1 MTAPHSTSPQELS
14 GRSLYDKDGQKVGSI
29 QQVYLDDA
37 SGEPEW
43 VTVRT
48 GMFGTKETF
57 VPLGGA
63 QISPDRLQVPYGK
76 EDIKE
81 APRIDAGGHLDP
93 AEEENLY
100 RHYDMSASGGR
111 TGRRP
116 EDTAGTPRTAG
127 PARSAGTPAPAGAP
141 APAARERETARVR
154 GTPEITR
161 SEERA
166 YIDTEQ
172 HESGRARLRKHV
184 VTEDVHTTV
193 PVSHEEVRVTREPVG
208 PEERTRSSASPIEEA
223 QVELTLHE
231 ERPVVRKETVP
242 VERVRLEAEK
252 VTEEEE
258 VSTKVRKE
266 QVDYDSGRGKGS
278 EETPGQTGR
287 GGSDDRFT

>member
-1 MTAPHSTSPQELS
+1 MTAPHGTGPQELA
-14 GRSLYDKDGQKVGSI
+14 GRPLYDKDGQKVGSV

-43 VTVRT
+43 ITVRT

-63 QISPDRLQVPYGK
+63 QVSADRLQVPYGK
-76 EDIKE
+76 DDIKE

-100 RHYDMSASGGR
+100 RHYDLSVSGDR
-111 TGRRP
+111 PGRRP
-116 EDTAGTPRTAG
+116 EDTAGSPRTTG
-127 PARSAGTPAPAGAP
+127 PGRSAGTPAQAGAP
-141 APAARERETARVR
+141 APATRERETARVR
-154 GTPEITR
+154 GTPEVTR

-166 YIDTEQ
+166 YVDTEQ

-193 PVSHEEVRVTREPVG
+193 PVSHEEVRVTREPLS
-208 PEERTRSSASPIEEA
+208 PEERGRSSASPIEEE
-223 QVELTLHE
+223 QVEITLHE

-252 VTEEEE
+252 VTDEEE
-258 VSTKVRKE
+258 VSTKIRKE
-266 QVDYDSGRGKGS
+266 QIDYDSGRGKDTAEGP
-278 EETPGQTGR
+278 EQPGR
-287 GGSDDRFT
+287 GGRGDRFS

>member
-14 GRSLYDKDGQKVGSI
+14 GRSLYDKDGQKVGSV

-81 APRIDAGGHLDP
+81 APRIEAGGHLDP

-116 EDTAGTPRTAG
+116 EDTAGAPRTAE
-127 PARSAGTPAPAGAP
+127 PSRSAARPPRPEPRRRPPASGRPPAS
-141 APAARERETARVR
+141 AARRRSRAPRSARTS
-154 GTPEITR
+154 TPSSTR
-161 SEERA
+161 A
-166 YIDTEQ
+166 DAP
-172 HESGRARLRKHV
+172 GC
-184 VTEDVHTTV
+184 
-193 PVSHEEVRVTREPVG
+193 
-208 PEERTRSSASPIEEA
+208 AS
-223 QVELTLHE
+223 TW
-231 ERPVVRKETVP
+231 
-242 VERVRLEAEK
+242 
-252 VTEEEE
+252 
-258 VSTKVRKE
+258 
-266 QVDYDSGRGKGS
+266 
-278 EETPGQTGR
+278 
-287 GGSDDRFT
+287 